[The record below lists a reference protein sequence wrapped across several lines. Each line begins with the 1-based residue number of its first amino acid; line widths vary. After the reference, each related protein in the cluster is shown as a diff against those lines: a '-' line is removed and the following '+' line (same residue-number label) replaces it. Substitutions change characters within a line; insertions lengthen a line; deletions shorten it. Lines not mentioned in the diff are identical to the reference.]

1 MLTRRLTRP
10 TNEDSNDSDFV
21 SLSANDASTGFTF
34 SQQLVG
40 RKLISCS
47 VCAVVA
53 RLFYV
58 LLALG
63 MLHATWGSNRNV
75 LLIEIE
81 IKFVTNCFQV
91 KYAKPNAI
99 WRRSCCIALTAQ
111 ATHTSCCHEC
121 VSVCVCVW
129 QTVCVCVARSN
140 RVATAGMVFGRLSL
154 TRWLQMLQLLQLT
167 ATAANAARVLCLCAC
182 VAQCVCR
189 SVYASVW
196 LVSFSCQPPPVPLA
210 CERCIDFMGSHN
222 FIIFICCNK

>member
-21 SLSANDASTGFTF
+21 SLSANDVSTSFTF

-63 MLHATWGSNRNV
+63 MLHATWCSNRNV

-121 VSVCVCVW
+121 VRVCVRVADCVCVW
-129 QTVCVCVARSN
+129 H
-140 RVATAGMVFGRLSL
+140 VATALQLPEWFLVACRWRVGCKCCNCCSWQRRRL
-154 TRWLQMLQLLQLT
+154 TRLEYC
-167 ATAANAARVLCLCAC
+167 VC

-196 LVSFSCQPPPVPLA
+196 LVSFSCHPPPVPLA